1 MLLAMCI
8 AACVAASAMGCEPDM
23 FGGCSGSCGGGESCL
38 QMGPSCTCVD
48 ADAASQDNTSPKDV
62 VLPFSRAIFN
72 GLADIED
79 ARAWSGDIV
88 DVEALAGPLI
98 DAGVGSFTGVS
109 LLHKHFDLR
118 DGEIIVEHIGK
129 STTFTVPVS
138 VKHQELPCMT
148 PYLFAIE
155 PEAGGRLRPLEYAL
169 CEPDGYLEARYE
181 KLLDAPP
188 SLWPALAAVVSSR
201 GIEGRFGI
209 SIKHRD
215 GVAGADPKSRSVE
228 SGSPEDRWLTIRP
241 VVAVPAPERA
251 VFEATMGTGGGG
263 GTDGEHF
270 TTPTFWPAGRFADAA
285 RHSRN
290 GRDGDNLWCAHKCG
304 DHKQRPAGESDGG
317 DGGGLWCAHGCG
329 SHDSHKTG
337 GGDDGGGLWC
347 AHGCGSH
354 DSHKTGGGDDG
365 GGLWC
370 AHGCGSHDSH
380 KTGGG
385 DDGGGLWCA
394 HGCGSHD
401 SHKTGTGGDADGSND
416 SDTLWCTHGCE
427 HACGNHNSRAADE
440 TGGDTLWCAHGCGSH
455 DVRKGTPASATKS
468 DGDKQ
473 AGDAHYEST
482 HCYHVCTS
490 HSGTGGGVR
499 GATAK

>member
-337 GGDDGGGLWC
+337 
-347 AHGCGSH
+347 
-354 DSHKTGGGDDG
+354 
-365 GGLWC
+365 
-370 AHGCGSHDSH
+370 
-380 KTGGG
+380 
-385 DDGGGLWCA
+385 
-394 HGCGSHD
+394 
-401 SHKTGTGGDADGSND
+401 TGGDADGSND